1 MSEFFGR
8 FHPVLVHLPIGI
20 LLIACLFLLLI
31 LLPKFA
37 NLRPAIATL
46 LFLGTVSAIASC
58 ITGYFLANSGDYEG
72 KLVSNHLWMGI
83 GVAVLSV
90 LLLLIHK
97 YAKTDSRIPTVT
109 AVMLLVLV
117 SVTGHLGGSLTH
129 GSDYLTAPLN
139 GGGGKAGAAI
149 PPIPNVQEALVYQDA
164 IQPLLKNRCYSCHGS
179 EKQKGKL
186 RLDLEAY
193 ILKGGE
199 EGNTIIKGKADDSE
213 LIRRLLLPGSNEKH
227 MPPKEKP
234 QLSQDEIA
242 LLHWW
247 INNGAGFNDKIKALK
262 QPDNIKAVLAA
273 LEKGTAGTVTDK
285 LADIPEKEVDPA
297 NGKHLKSLNNAGVM
311 IVPVAQNSNYLTAN
325 FINAHSTADSVMNAL
340 KSVKDQLAWLK
351 LEHKSVNDQTLKSI
365 KDCRS
370 LIRLSLNN
378 TKVTDKGL
386 ENLKNMEQ
394 LQSLSLVGTKVTAKG
409 LVQLSKLKKLKFL
422 YLYQTNIKRNDWST
436 LKKIFPKVTVDSGNY
451 SVSTLPKDTTE
462 VKAIA
467 AGQ

>member
-1 MSEFFGR
+1 MLEFFGR

-31 LLPKFA
+31 LLPRFA
-37 NLRPAIATL
+37 NLRPAITAL
-46 LFLGTVSAIASC
+46 LFLGMIGAVGSC

-72 KLVSNHLWMGI
+72 KLVSNHQWMGI
-83 GVAVLSV
+83 GVAALSV
-90 LLLLIHK
+90 LLLFIHK
-97 YAKTDSRIPTVT
+97 YAKTDSRIPTVI
-109 AVMLLVLV
+109 AVLLLVLV

-129 GSDYLTAPLN
+129 GSDYLTAPLKE
-139 GGGGKAGAAI
+139 GGGKAGAAI
-149 PPIPNVQEALVYQDA
+149 PPIPNIQEALVYQDA

-199 EGNTIIKGKADDSE
+199 EGNTLVKGKADESE
-213 LIRRLLLPGSNEKH
+213 LIRRLLLPGSNDKH

-247 INNGAGFNDKIKALK
+247 INNGAAFNEKVKGLK

-273 LEKGTAGTVTDK
+273 LEKGTAGTIANK

-297 NGKHLKSLNNAGVM
+297 NEKYIKSLSSAGVM
-311 IVPVAQNSNYLTAN
+311 IVPVAQNSNYLTVN
-325 FINAHSTADSVMNAL
+325 FINARSTADSVMHAL

-351 LEHKSVNDQTLKSI
+351 LEHKSVDDQTLKSI
-365 KDCRS
+365 KDCRN
-370 LIRLSLNN
+370 LIRLSLNY
-378 TKVTDKGL
+378 TRVTDKGL
-386 ENLKNMEQ
+386 ENLKNMDQ
-394 LQSLSLVGTKVTAKG
+394 LQSLSLVGTKVTVKG
-409 LVQLSKLKKLKFL
+409 LGQLSKLKGLKSL
-422 YLYQTNIKRNDWST
+422 YLYQTNIQRTDWNA
-436 LKKIFPKVTVDSGNY
+436 LKKIFPKVAIDSGNY
-451 SVSTLPKDTTE
+451 RVSTLLKDTTE
-462 VKAIA
+462 VKAIP
-467 AGQ
+467 AG

>member
-1 MSEFFGR
+1 MLEFFGR

-31 LLPKFA
+31 LIPKFA
-37 NLRPAIATL
+37 NLRPAITAL
-46 LFLGTVSAIASC
+46 LFLGMISAIGSC

-72 KLVSNHLWMGI
+72 KMVSNHQWMGI

-90 LLLLIHK
+90 LLLFIHK
-97 YAKTDSRIPTVT
+97 YAKADSRMPTVT
-109 AVMLLVLV
+109 SVLLLVLV

-129 GSDYLTAPLN
+129 GADYLTAPLKE
-139 GGGGKAGAAI
+139 GGGKAGAAI
-149 PPIPNVQEALVYQDA
+149 PPIPNVQEALVYKDA

-199 EGNTIIKGKADDSE
+199 EGHTIVKGKAEESE
-213 LIRRLLLPGSNEKH
+213 LIRRLLLPGSNDKH

-247 INNGAGFNDKIKALK
+247 INNGAGFNEKVKGLK

-273 LEKGTAGTVTDK
+273 LEKGTAGTIANK
-285 LADIPEKEVDPA
+285 LADVPEKEVDPA
-297 NGKHLKSLNNAGVM
+297 NEKYIKSLNNAGVM
-311 IVPVAQNSNYLTAN
+311 IVPVAQSSNYLTAN
-325 FINAHSTADSVMNAL
+325 FINAHSTADSVMKAL

-365 KDCRS
+365 KDCSS
-370 LIRLSLNN
+370 LVRLSLNN

-386 ENLKNMEQ
+386 ESLKNMDQ
-394 LQSLSLVGTKVTAKG
+394 LQYLSLVGTKVTAKG
-409 LVQLSKLKKLKFL
+409 LKQLSKLKSLKSL
-422 YLYQTNIKRNDWST
+422 YLYQTNIQRSDWGA
-436 LKKIFPKVTVDSGNY
+436 LKKAFPKVTLDSGNY
-451 SVSTLPKDTTE
+451 RVSTLLKDTTE
-462 VKAIA
+462 VKATP
-467 AGQ
+467 AG